1 MGFIRYV
8 TRSQTTKSTLLRT
21 QNLSPFPS
29 PPQTPFWA
37 PKNHLHRPPFL
48 PELHSASIHTKSL
61 STQFEN
67 PTNVID
73 SVSEDS
79 EKICKILSNSS
90 GFQGIDQFVD
100 GSGLKVSSKLVEQV
114 LKKLSNAGA
123 LALSFFRWAEKRPEF
138 KPTSECYNALI
149 DGLGKIKQFKLIWK
163 LVSDMRSRGLVSR
176 DTFGLIIRRY
186 ARARKVKEAVEA
198 FESMERFGFKPE
210 LPDFNRLIDTL
221 SKSRQVKKAHQVFD
235 EMKNKRFVPD
245 LKSYTILLEGWGQE
259 QNIVM
264 VKEIYREMRD
274 DGFEPD
280 VVTYGIMINAFC
292 KSKKFDEAIAL
303 FREMEATKCEPT
315 QHVYCTLINGL
326 GSENRLSEALEFFER
341 SKSSGLVPE
350 VPTYNAVVGSYCWAK
365 RFDDAYRV
373 VDEMRKTGFG
383 PNSRTFDI
391 ILHHLIRARRT
402 KQVYFIFQKM
412 RSEFKCE
419 PTISTYT
426 IMVNM
431 FCKEERV
438 DMALKMWEQM
448 KASGILP
455 GLHMFSSLINGF
467 CAENRLDDACMYF
480 QEMLAL
486 GIRPPA
492 NLYSNLKQ
500 ALIDA
505 GKNDVALSL
514 GLKLDKV
521 RKTPLAG

>member
-1 MGFIRYV
+1 MGFIRLI
-8 TRSQTTKSTLLRT
+8 TRSFTTKSTLLRT
-21 QNLSPFPS
+21 PNLSPLPS
-29 PPQTPFWA
+29 PQNPIWA
-37 PKNHLHRPPFL
+37 PKNHLHRPPFQ
-48 PELHSASIHTKSL
+48 PKHHSTLIHTKSVG
-61 STQFEN
+61 TQFEN
-67 PTNVID
+67 PTNVSD
-73 SVSEDS
+73 SVSDDS

-90 GFQGIDQFVD
+90 GFVGIDQFVD
-100 GSGLKVSSKLVEQV
+100 GSGVELSSELVEQV
-114 LKKLSNAGA
+114 LKKLSNVGA

-138 KPTSECYNALI
+138 KPTTECYNALI
-149 DGLGKIKQFKLIWK
+149 DGVGKIKQFKLIWE
-163 LVSDMRSRGLVSR
+163 LVGDMRSKGLVNR

-186 ARARKVKEAVEA
+186 ARAKNINEAVEA
-198 FESMERFGFKPE
+198 FESMERFGLKPE
-210 LPDFNRLIDTL
+210 LQDFNRLIDAL
-221 SKSRQVKKAHQVFD
+221 SKSKQVKKANQVFD
-235 EMKNKRFVPD
+235 EMKKKRFVPD

-274 DGFEPD
+274 EGFEPD

-303 FREMEATKCEPT
+303 FHEVEATKCKPT
-315 QHVYCTLINGL
+315 PHIYCTLINGL

-365 RFDDAYRV
+365 RFEDAYRV
-373 VDEMRKTGFG
+373 VDKMKKTGFG

-402 KQVYFIFQKM
+402 KEVYSIFQKM

-431 FCKEERV
+431 FCNEEQV
-438 DMALKMWEQM
+438 DMALKMWEEM

-455 GLHMFSSLINGF
+455 IMHMFSSLINGL
-467 CAENRLDDACMYF
+467 CSENRLDDACVYF
-480 QEMLAL
+480 QEMLTL

-492 NLYSNLKQ
+492 SLYSNLKQ

-505 GKNDVALSL
+505 GKKDVALSL
-514 GLKLDKV
+514 GLELDKA
-521 RKTPLAG
+521 RKTPLAV